1 MFDFKVKADTN
12 IDQKEETNQKDITL
26 KFKGLEIFSYLE
38 NHPGIYQRIQTFGID
53 YEFEE
58 SVKDP
63 IQSDGYREEIERI
76 INKLNVLDNWRNW
89 RKYFE
94 KFKLKLSMLQKLIDV
109 CTFKKTTY
117 TEQGSFVYDDESK
130 FQVNLGN
137 VYKCNIKSFTV
148 SVYIKNYNDY
158 VKDVEQTELS
168 HIRRETAPVFIED
181 PDGMYIKDFEGNY
194 VIDYQPSQH
203 MDVTHYSIDKK
214 ETKKWRPIDVEYVPE
229 TQKDIDKREKQNQ
242 IDKATQD
249 YENELNNLEILYIE
263 DPDGIYIKDSE
274 GKYIIDDQPLKNK
287 NVPHYSVDKAEAN
300 SVINKFI
307 NDQEHK
313 KPGDEVEHDS
323 NYKIPENNNDIN
335 KEYYQYYSNGGES
348 FKSNL
353 ENNKKYFEDV
363 YKNFMKNKKK

>member
-168 HIRRETAPVFIED
+168 HIRNEKSPVFIED

-242 IDKATQD
+242 IDTEVHE
-249 YENELNNLEILYIE
+249 YENKLNDMDATEFFEHMKTNKSKETE
-263 DPDGIYIKDSE
+263 NK
-274 GKYIIDDQPLKNK
+274 IDNK
-287 NVPHYSVDKAEAN
+287 
-300 SVINKFI
+300 
-307 NDQEHK
+307 
-313 KPGDEVEHDS
+313 S